1 MDTGK
6 VCSPPSDDDL
16 RAALKEMKAY
26 MDVTEEDLKKIYGIA
41 LRHARER
48 LVSRVLVKDVMTK
61 NVISVKRDADLHEAS
76 RLLSEH
82 RISGMPV
89 VDDNNRVIGVVSE
102 ADILVL
108 AGMNKKHTF
117 KDILRGFLQ
126 TQELLRAISRSL
138 VQPEVEWETFYADV
152 KAAISTHTTAQR
164 TPIRSGRVL
173 VTSTSDARGLP
184 HRHVFV
190 PGLSEGIFPAPAP
203 EDPLYL
209 DSERARMR
217 HAGVLRIVGD
227 AGHDFF
233 LASKWKTRSSSM
245 R

>member
-26 MDVTEEDLKKIYGIA
+26 MDVSEEDLKKIYELA

-61 NVISVKRDADLHEAS
+61 DVIAVKRDADLHEAS

-108 AGMNKKHTF
+108 AGMSKKHTF
-117 KDILRGFLQ
+117 KDILRTILG
-126 TQELLRAISRSL
+126 E
-138 VQPEVEWETFYADV
+138 P
-152 KAAISTHTTAQR
+152 
-164 TPIRSGRVL
+164 
-173 VTSTSDARGLP
+173 VTSRTGGNRVENVMSFPPITSKADDEVMAVAKILDERRIKRLP
-184 HRHVFV
+184 VV
-190 PGLSEGIFPAPAP
+190 DNEGKLLGIV
-203 EDPLYL
+203 
-209 DSERARMR
+209 SRAD
-217 HAGVLRIVGD
+217 IVRDIGR
-227 AGHDFF
+227 
-233 LASKWKTRSSSM
+233 KI
-245 R
+245 

>member
-16 RAALKEMKAY
+16 RAALKEMKVY
-26 MDVTEEDLKKIYGIA
+26 MDVSEEDLKKIYELA

-61 NVISVKRDADLHEAS
+61 NVIAVKRDADLHEAS

-108 AGMNKKHTF
+108 AGMSKKHTF
-117 KDILRGFLQ
+117 KDILRTILG
-126 TQELLRAISRSL
+126 E
-138 VQPEVEWETFYADV
+138 P
-152 KAAISTHTTAQR
+152 
-164 TPIRSGRVL
+164 
-173 VTSTSDARGLP
+173 VTSRTGGNRVENVMSFPPITSKADDEVMAVAKILDERRIKRLP
-184 HRHVFV
+184 VV
-190 PGLSEGIFPAPAP
+190 DNEGKLLGIV
-203 EDPLYL
+203 
-209 DSERARMR
+209 SRAD
-217 HAGVLRIVGD
+217 IVRDIGR
-227 AGHDFF
+227 
-233 LASKWKTRSSSM
+233 KI
-245 R
+245 

>member
-6 VCSPPSDDDL
+6 VCSTPSDDDL
-16 RAALKEMKAY
+16 RAALKDMKAY
-26 MDVTEEDLKKIYGIA
+26 MDVTEEDLRKIYEIA

-89 VDDNNRVIGVVSE
+89 IDDNNRVIGVVSE

-117 KDILRGFLQ
+117 KDILRTILGEPVPARTGGNRVENVMSFPPITSKADDEVMEVAKILD
-126 TQELLRAISRSL
+126 ERRIKRLPVVDNEGKLLGIVSRADIVR
-138 VQPEVEWETFYADV
+138 D
-152 KAAISTHTTAQR
+152 I
-164 TPIRSGRVL
+164 GRK
-173 VTSTSDARGLP
+173 
-184 HRHVFV
+184 
-190 PGLSEGIFPAPAP
+190 I
-203 EDPLYL
+203 
-209 DSERARMR
+209 
-217 HAGVLRIVGD
+217 
-227 AGHDFF
+227 
-233 LASKWKTRSSSM
+233 
-245 R
+245 